1 MKKIKNKINGWI
13 ERAEKYR
20 AGRMFIGAMRTTWSV
35 VSHNLGLKL
44 LSLVVAVLLWNFVVT
59 SNTSI
64 TRTKTLSNLTGYI
77 SGQSTLETYGLS
89 LLENPTEALS
99 NISVQIDVS
108 QSEYAKPSAANV
120 QVTLDLSRVRS
131 VGTQEVPLKATTSYG
146 RVVRIIPESLTL
158 TFESLDSRLIPV
170 NVQISGEKDKKCWYN
185 VSRSNPSVL
194 TISGASSVVQSI
206 ASAYAYVDVTDEK
219 ESFIAAEKYVLL
231 DSDGNEIPQSM
242 LNRSSSSISVSVDVY
257 PTEDIPVS
265 TDLANVVTGQVKPGY
280 VIESVTIQP
289 DKITVAAEEELLSG
303 LTELHIEPISV
314 EGLSQ
319 SIAARAKLTT
329 LSAFKYVSADE
340 VYVSINIAEEKV
352 GAWIE
357 SVGVNYINK
366 SENIQLSEE
375 VDTIRVYVTG
385 PRSVIAA
392 LQDEGFTAAVD
403 LENVGEGV
411 QTLPLIFPTE
421 AYPDVVFTPEVG
433 EVKLT
438 LIKAGEISE

>member
-1 MKKIKNKINGWI
+1 MKKIKNKIYGWI

-289 DKITVAAEEELLSG
+289 DKITVAAEEELLAG

>member
-1 MKKIKNKINGWI
+1 MKKIKSKIRGWI
-13 ERAEKYR
+13 ERAEKHR
-20 AGRMFIGAMRTTWSV
+20 VGRMIFGAMRTAWSV

-89 LLENPTEALS
+89 LLENPSDALS

-170 NVQISGEKDKKCWYN
+170 NVQISGEKDKKSWYN

-289 DKITVAAEEELLSG
+289 DKITVAAEEELLAG

-357 SVGVNYINK
+357 SVSVNYMNK

-385 PRSVIAA
+385 PRSVIAT

-411 QTLPLIFPTE
+411 QTLPIIFPTE

-438 LIKAGEISE
+438 LIKAGETSQ